1 MNVTLVL
8 SGCITDGGGMAGC
21 VMLKA
26 GRIITKENLKSS
38 IEEAHSCLIQHL
50 IEVGKCENQR
60 VAVIS
65 NDTDVVLYCLTYENR
80 CWFYGYKEVLVR
92 FGPRGK
98 PRDIPIHV
106 LAYKLGDHL
115 LYPIILKTHVLTGCD
130 VTLEKNDV
138 RLEKNR
144 LQWGTI

>member
-106 LAYKLGDHL
+106 LANKLEIIYYIPSFLKHMCL
-115 LYPIILKTHVLTGCD
+115 LG
-130 VTLEKNDV
+130 VT
-138 RLEKNR
+138 
-144 LQWGTI
+144 